1 MLDKNNYQN
10 NIKQFRVREG
20 LTQEELA
27 KKINISR
34 QMIGLIENNKTIPSV
49 EIALKLSKVLKES
62 IENLFL
68 FFWKGFTICCFNDI
82 MSLKQTKKKEIAYV
96 GFTCFNWFCD
106 RTYVKPIMCK
116 ESSSSLFVIDKSWKL
131 LEVNNI
137 RESAPVFN
145 VCHTSCLFK
154 S

>member
-49 EIALKLSKVLKES
+49 EIALKLSKVLKEP
-62 IENLFL
+62 IENLFFERALL
-68 FFWKGFTICCFNDI
+68 FAVLMILC
-82 MSLKQTKKKEIAYV
+82 Y
-96 GFTCFNWFCD
+96 
-106 RTYVKPIMCK
+106 
-116 ESSSSLFVIDKSWKL
+116 
-131 LEVNNI
+131 
-137 RESAPVFN
+137 
-145 VCHTSCLFK
+145 
-154 S
+154 

>member
-49 EIALKLSKVLKES
+49 EIALKLSKVLKEP
-62 IENLFL
+62 IENL
-68 FFWKGFTICCFNDI
+68 FWKGFTNYSFNDI
-82 MSLKQTKKKEIAYV
+82 MLLK
-96 GFTCFNWFCD
+96 
-106 RTYVKPIMCK
+106 
-116 ESSSSLFVIDKSWKL
+116 
-131 LEVNNI
+131 
-137 RESAPVFN
+137 
-145 VCHTSCLFK
+145 
-154 S
+154 

>member
-49 EIALKLSKVLKES
+49 EIALKLSKVLKEP
-62 IENLFL
+62 IENLFEV
-68 FFWKGFTICCFNDI
+68 
-82 MSLKQTKKKEIAYV
+82 LKTFQSKQIFEKIS
-96 GFTCFNWFCD
+96 
-106 RTYVKPIMCK
+106 KPI
-116 ESSSSLFVIDKSWKL
+116 
-131 LEVNNI
+131 
-137 RESAPVFN
+137 
-145 VCHTSCLFK
+145 T
-154 S
+154 